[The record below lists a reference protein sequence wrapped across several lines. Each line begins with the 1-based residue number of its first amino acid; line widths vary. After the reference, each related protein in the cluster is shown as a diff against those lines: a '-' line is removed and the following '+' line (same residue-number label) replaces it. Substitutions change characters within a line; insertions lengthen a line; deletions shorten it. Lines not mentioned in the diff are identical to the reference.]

1 VKMIVGNE
9 KKSIIQSSEMF
20 KRSLWF

>member
-1 VKMIVGNE
+1 MIVGNE